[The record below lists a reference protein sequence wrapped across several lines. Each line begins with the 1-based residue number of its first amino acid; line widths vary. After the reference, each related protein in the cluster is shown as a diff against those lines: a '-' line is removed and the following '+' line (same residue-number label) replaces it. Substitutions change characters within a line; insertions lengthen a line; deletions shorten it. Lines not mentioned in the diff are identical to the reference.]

1 MHADYQNAM
10 IKSLKLKMAV
20 IIALL
25 CVILLVIQGYST
37 LHKVKPD
44 SENLLDSVYDEQ
56 TEHFASVINSWLKDA
71 TSSVAA
77 ADTVVGAV
85 GLVNDGKDLLTVL
98 TKLYNANDM
107 AHDVYVQFEDGTFLS
122 GSGYIPDASY
132 DGRTRAWYTDAM
144 ATPDKFYFSS
154 PYVDS
159 QTGKLIVTISRS
171 FDYGT
176 MKGVAALDVLI
187 DTLFTGIDT
196 LTENAGKDGGYI
208 FLTTADGSMVYH
220 PNDAFESTADQ
231 VLNVKDLDIDYVKM
245 AEDED
250 ADAIKDYDG
259 KEIYVTAKEIEGVGW
274 MLYYVSPAEN
284 YDSIVDSL
292 QQHILT
298 IIIICLVVAIL
309 VAVGTGVII
318 AAPISVASKKVKALS
333 DDVKCGN
340 ADLTKDITIKSK
352 DEIGKLVASVNELKN
367 AMSDIISTINDASD
381 QLVTNVEGLK
391 SAADKTAD
399 NVTAISNTMEE
410 MSATSQQTS
419 HSTNDVAQQIND
431 ITTLTERVSQNAVDK
446 TNDISQN
453 LEQLNRL
460 RVDIKDK
467 DEDMLYRL
475 NDAIARLQEKIKD
488 TQKVEDIRVMTQGIS
503 EVASQTNLLALNAS
517 IEAARAGEA
526 GKGFAV
532 VASEIGNL
540 AENSA
545 NMANNIQTVSNDV
558 LAIVEQLVRAA
569 EELSEIML
577 KISSENT
584 EQKKQLI
591 ADYVQSLNDCYDA
604 MSAISTDNREI
615 TSSILSIQDSISF
628 IDTAVEENAQGVT
641 SVADGTLVLVAASE
655 DVKNEADSIH
665 RISANLRNQV
675 GGFTYHSDSVQ

>member
-1 MHADYQNAM
+1 MRM
-10 IKSLKLKMAV
+10 IKSLKLKMAI

-25 CVILLVIQGYST
+25 CIVLLVVQGYST
-37 LHKVKPD
+37 LRKVEPD
-44 SENLLDSVYDEQ
+44 SENLLNSVYDEQ
-56 TEHFASVINSWLKDA
+56 TEHFAAVINSWLKNA
-71 TSSVAA
+71 TSSVASA
-77 ADTVVGAV
+77 ETVVGAV
-85 GLVNDGKDLLTVL
+85 GLANNGKDLLASL
-98 TKLYNANDM
+98 TRLYNENDL

-122 GSGYIPDASY
+122 GSGYVPDADY
-132 DGRTRAWYTDAM
+132 DGRTRPWYTEAAAD
-144 ATPDKFYFSS
+144 PSSFHFSA

-159 QTGKLIVTISRS
+159 ETGKLTVTISRY
-171 FDYGT
+171 FQFEGT
-176 MKGVAALDVLI
+176 TGVAAFDVLI

-196 LTENAGKDGGYI
+196 LTEKAGKDGGYI

-220 PNDAFESTADQ
+220 PNSAFESTADN
-231 VLNVKDLDIDYVKM
+231 VLNVKDLDIPYVEM
-245 AEDED
+245 AEDDD

-259 KEIYVTAKEIEGVGW
+259 KKVYVTAKEIEGVGW

-284 YDSIVDSL
+284 YDGIVNSL
-292 QQHILT
+292 KRHILT
-298 IIIICLVVAIL
+298 IIIICLVVAVL
-309 VAVGTGVII
+309 VAVGAGILI
-318 AAPISVASKKVKALS
+318 AAPITAASKRVKTLC
-333 DDVKCGN
+333 DEVKNGN
-340 ADLTKDITIKSK
+340 ADLTQDITIHSK
-352 DEIGKLVASVNELKN
+352 DEVGRLVESVNELKN
-367 AMSDIISTINDASD
+367 AMGDIISTIHVASD
-381 QLVTNVEGLK
+381 QLVTNVDGLK

-419 HSTNDVAQQIND
+419 LSTSEVAQQIND

-453 LEQLNRL
+453 LDQLNRL
-460 RVDIKDK
+460 RVDIKNK

-526 GKGFAV
+526 GRGFAV

-577 KISSENT
+577 KISNENT
-584 EQKKQLI
+584 EQKRQLI
-591 ADYVQSLNDCYDA
+591 ADYVQALNDCHGA

-615 TSSILSIQDSISF
+615 TSSILSIQDSIRF
-628 IDTAVEENAQGVT
+628 IDTAVEENAQGVS

-655 DVKNEADSIH
+655 DVKNDADSID
-665 RISANLRNQV
+665 RISADLKQQIS
-675 GGFTYHSDSVQ
+675 GFTYRA